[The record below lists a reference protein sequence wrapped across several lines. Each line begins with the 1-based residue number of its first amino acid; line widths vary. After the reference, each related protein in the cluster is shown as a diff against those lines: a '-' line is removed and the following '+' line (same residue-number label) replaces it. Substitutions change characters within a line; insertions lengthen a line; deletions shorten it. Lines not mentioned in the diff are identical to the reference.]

1 MGRISETIRGQDPHI
16 VSQRMECKLSAWQ
29 NLKKRQMANKFIAKK
44 QHQMLFRSERVLRAK
59 AKLPSDQ
66 TYTNCT

>member
-29 NLKKRQMANKFIAKK
+29 NLKNDKW
-44 QHQMLFRSERVLRAK
+44 
-59 AKLPSDQ
+59 P
-66 TYTNCT
+66 TN